1 MFTWLKRK
9 PTATE
14 ATEIDIFDAPPVVL
28 GRPMGRATPLGGSS
42 GDQTACLNRAEELI
56 RAARS
61 VA

>member
-9 PTATE
+9 PTAAE

-28 GRPMGRATPLGGSS
+28 GRPIGRSTPKASAA
-42 GDQTACLNRAEELI
+42 GDQKVCLNRAEELI